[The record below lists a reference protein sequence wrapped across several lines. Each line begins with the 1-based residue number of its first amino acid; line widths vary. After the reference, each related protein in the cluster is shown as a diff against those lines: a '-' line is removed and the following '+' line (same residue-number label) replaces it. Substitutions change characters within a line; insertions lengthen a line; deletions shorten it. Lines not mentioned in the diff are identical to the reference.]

1 MATILIVDD
10 YADIRACLRT
20 MLEDA
25 GHIIV
30 EAGSGQEALHT
41 WSATHP
47 DLVITDHS
55 MPGMSGVELIR
66 ALGQRQ
72 PEVKGILMSAD
83 QDPRP
88 TGPPDQSR
96 AWPFLQKPF
105 GFRALRQVI
114 DSLLLAQPAAPA

>member
-30 EAGSGQEALHT
+30 EAGSGQEALHA

-105 GFRALRQVI
+105 AFEGLRQVI
-114 DSLLLAQPAAPA
+114 DSLLLAQPSEPD

>member
-1 MATILIVDD
+1 MAIILIVDD
-10 YADIRACLRT
+10 YSDIRACLRT
-20 MLEDA
+20 MLEEA

-30 EAGSGQEALHT
+30 EAGSGQEALHA
-41 WSATHP
+41 WDETHP

-88 TGPPDQSR
+88 ADPPDQSH

-105 GFRALRQVI
+105 GFRALRQAI
-114 DSLLLAQPAAPA
+114 DSLLLAQPAEPA

>member
-10 YADIRACLRT
+10 CADIRAYLRT
-20 MLEDA
+20 MLEAA
-25 GHIIV
+25 GHILV
-30 EAGSGQEALHT
+30 EAGSGQEALRA
-41 WSATHP
+41 WNATHP

-72 PEVKGILMSAD
+72 PGVKVILMSAG

-88 TGPPDQSR
+88 AGSPDHSC

-105 GFRALRQVI
+105 AFDELRKVI
-114 DSLLLAQPAAPA
+114 DSLLPAQPSEPA

>member
-10 YADIRACLRT
+10 CADIRAYLRT
-20 MLEDA
+20 MLEAA
-25 GHIIV
+25 GHILV
-30 EAGSGQEALHT
+30 EAGSGQEALHA
-41 WSATHP
+41 WNATHP

-72 PEVKGILMSAD
+72 PGVKVILMSAG

-88 TGPPDQSR
+88 AGSPDHSC

-105 GFRALRQVI
+105 AFEELRQVI
-114 DSLLLAQPAAPA
+114 DSLLLAQPSEPD

>member
-10 YADIRACLRT
+10 CADIRAYLRT
-20 MLEDA
+20 MLEAA
-25 GHIIV
+25 GHILV
-30 EAGSGQEALHT
+30 EAGSGQEALRA
-41 WSATHP
+41 WNATHP

-72 PEVKGILMSAD
+72 PGVKVILMSAG

-88 TGPPDQSR
+88 AGSPDHSC

-105 GFRALRQVI
+105 AFEELRQVI
-114 DSLLLAQPAAPA
+114 DSLLLAQPSEPD

>member
-10 YADIRACLRT
+10 CADIRAYLRT
-20 MLEDA
+20 MLEAA
-25 GHIIV
+25 GHILV
-30 EAGSGQEALHT
+30 EAGSGQEALRA
-41 WSATHP
+41 WNATHP

-72 PEVKGILMSAD
+72 PGVKVILMSAG

-88 TGPPDQSR
+88 AGSPDHSC

-105 GFRALRQVI
+105 AFEGLRQVI
-114 DSLLLAQPAAPA
+114 DSLLLAQPSEPD

>member
-1 MATILIVDD
+1 
-10 YADIRACLRT
+10 

-30 EAGSGQEALHT
+30 EAGSGQEALHA

-88 TGPPDQSR
+88 VGPPDQSP

-105 GFRALRQVI
+105 GFRALRQAI
-114 DSLLLAQPAAPA
+114 DSLLLAQPAERA